1 MRPIGVTLVC
11 LYQLLRGVIGLVF
24 GLFIVFYTGPTNQ
37 FVAQASQGNA
47 AERWMANIGHAA
59 GIVIVVFAVVHA
71 LAGYGVLRRR
81 NWGRLLTILVSAL
94 ELALILPAAIHAN
107 WFALVFSPLNAAC
120 IFYLSMPP
128 IRRAFQGASNPVW
141 TSA

>member
-37 FVAQASQGNA
+37 FVARASQGNA

-59 GIVIVVFAVVHA
+59 ASLSSYLLSCTRSRAMAFC
-71 LAGYGVLRRR
+71 AGETGGV
-81 NWGRLLTILVSAL
+81 
-94 ELALILPAAIHAN
+94 
-107 WFALVFSPLNAAC
+107 C
-120 IFYLSMPP
+120 
-128 IRRAFQGASNPVW
+128 
-141 TSA
+141 